1 MSESTQYEAQLTL
14 KDRLN
19 YPYLLANQ
27 ILTFQRALLAL
38 EFSEREIRETIEGF
52 VHMIPE
58 SWKDDKFN
66 EKMDEAT
73 IIRKIDIRPKF
84 CGQSATIEVCEELGI
99 PTFKEVKT
107 FDYYDL
113 FQACIDLLDRRGLT
127 SRRTFTEKF
136 TGKPFNGETQE
147 MSVEGV

>member
-1 MSESTQYEAQLTL
+1 MSETQYEAQLTL

-19 YPYLLANQ
+19 FPYLLANQ

-58 SWKDDKFN
+58 SWKDNKFKEN
-66 EKMDEAT
+66 MDEAMIT
-73 IIRKIDIRPKF
+73 RKIDIRPRF
-84 CGQSATIEVCEELGI
+84 CGQAATPAVCEELGV
-99 PTFKEVKT
+99 PTVKEVTT

-113 FQACIDLLDRRGLT
+113 FQACINLLDRRGLT
-127 SRRTFTEKF
+127 
-136 TGKPFNGETQE
+136 GKKEELTIIP
-147 MSVEGV
+147 

>member
-19 YPYLLANQ
+19 FPYLLANQ

-58 SWKDDKFN
+58 SWKDDEFK
-66 EKMDEAT
+66 KDMKKAT
-73 IIRKIDIRPKF
+73 IILKIDMRPKF
-84 CGQSATIEVCEELGI
+84 CGQRATVEVCEELGI
-99 PTFKEVKT
+99 PTFKEKTT

-113 FQACIDLLDRRGLT
+113 FQACMNLLQRRRMLSKT
-127 SRRTFTEKF
+127 NPVEQMSYIELEKIAETEAA
-136 TGKPFNGETQE
+136 
-147 MSVEGV
+147 

>member
-1 MSESTQYEAQLTL
+1 MSETQYEAQLTL

-19 YPYLLANQ
+19 FPYLLANQ

-58 SWKDDKFN
+58 TWKDDGFK
-66 EKMDEAT
+66 KDTQDAKIT
-73 IIRKIDIRPKF
+73 RKIDIRPKF
-84 CGQSATIEVCEELGI
+84 CGQSATIEVCEQLGFPI
-99 PTFKEVKT
+99 FKEVKT

-113 FQACIDLLDRRGLT
+113 FQAVINLLERRGLM
-127 SRRTFTEKF
+127 SRRSFTEKML
-136 TGKPFNGETQE
+136 GRPAKGENIADSE
-147 MSVEGV
+147 VEEF